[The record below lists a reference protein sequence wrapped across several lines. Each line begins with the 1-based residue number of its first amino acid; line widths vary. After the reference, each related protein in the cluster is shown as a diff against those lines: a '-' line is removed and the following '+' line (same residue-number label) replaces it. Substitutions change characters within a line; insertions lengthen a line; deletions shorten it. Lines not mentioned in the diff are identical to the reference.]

1 MSGLREAFEF
11 VCTNAVKHQGVFL
24 SIYRRSP
31 FYGGPEEGGWWG
43 EDVALEESQEFD
55 FVAEAQLALDSIDL
69 HVEAENNAAKL
80 AYSRRCRR
88 ESDWLE
94 ARGLDDNA
102 LPEVSG
108 PDSVFVR
115 IETVRGSFESTGA
128 RHYE

>member
-1 MSGLREAFEF
+1 MSGLREAFEA
-11 VCTNAVKHQGVFL
+11 VCINAVKRKGVFL
-24 SIYRRSP
+24 SLYRRSP

-55 FVAEAQLALDSIDL
+55 FVAEAQLALDSIGL

-80 AYSRRCRR
+80 AYSRQCRQ
-88 ESDWLE
+88 ESDWIE

-115 IETVRGSFESTGA
+115 IETVRGSFSSTGA